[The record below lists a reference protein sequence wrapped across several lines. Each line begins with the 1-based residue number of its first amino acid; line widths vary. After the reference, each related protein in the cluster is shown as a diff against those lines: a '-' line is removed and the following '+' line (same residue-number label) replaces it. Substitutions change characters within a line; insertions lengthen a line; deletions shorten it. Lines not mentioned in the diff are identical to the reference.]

1 MSKEFQFDQNS
12 IDFVRR
18 NLTNKLK
25 FRLLLKAILP
35 MGYRSKMYISEM
47 NEEMCAVKVPFN
59 KRNSNPFKSTFWA
72 VQGMAAE
79 MSSGAL
85 LILYTQKQPES
96 IAMLVMDM
104 HANFVKKAADV
115 STFVCKDGLK
125 IRAAIKETIET
136 GAPVLIDCKMI
147 GENEKGEVV
156 SNFSFTWSV
165 KCRAQK

>member
-1 MSKEFQFDQNS
+1 
-12 IDFVRR
+12 
-18 NLTNKLK
+18 
-25 FRLLLKAILP
+25 
-35 MGYRSKMYISEM
+35 
-47 NEEMCAVKVPFN
+47 
-59 KRNSNPFKSTFWA
+59 
-72 VQGMAAE
+72 
-79 MSSGAL
+79 
-85 LILYTQKQPES
+85 
-96 IAMLVMDM
+96 MDM

>member
-1 MSKEFQFDQNS
+1 MSKEFQFDQSS

-18 NLTNKLK
+18 NLSNKHK

-35 MGYRSKMYISEM
+35 MGHRSKMYISEM

-96 IAMLVMDM
+96 VAMLVMGM
-104 HANFVKKAADV
+104 NANL
-115 STFVCKDGLK
+115 CM
-125 IRAAIKETIET
+125 IK
-136 GAPVLIDCKMI
+136 
-147 GENEKGEVV
+147 
-156 SNFSFTWSV
+156 
-165 KCRAQK
+165 